1 MVKKSD
7 VLKEKVKAIDFDK
20 ISTVADLVEAYK
32 DSSVQSRALANCAI
46 ALENAM
52 KDESRPTI
60 ILGLAGPLIA
70 AGLRKVIADMIRYG
84 LVDAVVTIGAIPYQ
98 DFYQARGYSHWK
110 CSPRID
116 DLKLREMF
124 IDRIYDTLVDE
135 NKFRETD
142 AVISK
147 IAGELEP
154 RPYSSREFM
163 QVLGYKVND
172 EDSILG
178 TAYKYGVPIF
188 VPALN
193 DSSIGIGL
201 TGLYVERRRAKQK
214 FMSMDPIRDNWEL
227 TQVKILSDKTA
238 VIYVGGGVPKNY
250 IQQTEVIAETLG
262 YDKGGHHYAVQITMD
277 APQWGGLSGCT
288 FEEAQSWGKINRD
301 ATKAVVYV
309 EASIGLSL
317 IVGYLLQKGAWKG
330 RKRLRYDWDGDTLKS
345 IKQVPLKVDAP
356 MREAKNPKAKA
367 KAKR

>member
-20 ISTVADLVEAYK
+20 ISTVADLVDAYK
-32 DSSVQSRALANCAI
+32 DSSVQSRALAICAM
-46 ALENAM
+46 AYENAL

-60 ILGLAGPLIA
+60 VLGLAGPLVA
-70 AGLRKVIADMIRYG
+70 AGLRKVIADMVRYG
-84 LVDAVVTIGAIPYQ
+84 IVDAIVTIGAIPYQ

-142 AVISK
+142 AFIGN
-147 IAGELEP
+147 IAGDLEP
-154 RPYSSREFM
+154 RGYSSREFM
-163 QVLGYKVND
+163 QILGSHCVDDK
-172 EDSILG
+172 DSILG
-178 TAYKYGVPIF
+178 NAYKYGVPVF

-201 TGLYVERRRAKQK
+201 TGLYVDRRRKNK
-214 FMSMDPIRDNWEL
+214 EFMRIDPIRDNWEL
-227 TQVKILSDKTA
+227 TQVKILSDKTG
-238 VIYVGGGVPKNY
+238 VIYIGGGVPKNY

-262 YDKGGHHYAVQITMD
+262 YDKGGHHYAIQITMD
-277 APQWGGLSGCT
+277 TPQWGGLSGCT

-301 ATKAVVYV
+301 ATKAVAYV

-317 IVGYLLQKGAWKG
+317 MVGYVLQKGLWKK
-330 RKRLRYDWDGDTLKS
+330 RKRLQYDWDGDTLKS
-345 IKQVPLKVDAP
+345 MKQKALKI
-356 MREAKNPKAKA
+356 
-367 KAKR
+367 